1 MKKIC
6 FVIPDGTGIRNYLYS
21 ELVEHLQHKNC
32 EIILLHSVS
41 IEAIEEI
48 NKVHKTKFK
57 SYKLPVYKE
66 SYYQKY
72 LREVICYARLI
83 YNTKITANNT
93 ILNNWNPNKS
103 NLKKKVFYKL
113 VQILG
118 KYISKKYKRILKFE
132 NKYSKAVENDC
143 TLQKSFLKSIN
154 PEVVFSTHQRAI
166 QVVPLI
172 AAAKQLNIS
181 TIGAVFSWDNLPKA
195 RLSVRTEKY
204 IVWSEYMKKELN
216 LYYPEI
222 ENSCI
227 NITGTPQFEFY
238 GKEEFVMNKEVFFSK
253 YNLDASKKIICFSGD
268 DTLTSP
274 FDPNYLEDIAKAIRN
289 EKLKI
294 QILLRRAPV
303 DVSGRFK
310 SVILKHPNIIKEAVP
325 LWNFDKKDTDNWQII
340 YPTYND
346 LELLVSTAF
355 YCDAVINVGSTMAHD
370 FTMFNK
376 PAIYINY
383 NAVNSKTWN
392 IETIYKFQHFK
403 SMVNLNPVV
412 WLNTR
417 NEIKMVLNTAFNN
430 PKVDNEVWLNK
441 IAEHRKEASLNIA
454 NTLISCT

>member
-21 ELVEHLQHKNC
+21 ELVDELQHKNC

-57 SYKLPVYKE
+57 TYKLPVYKE

-72 LREVICYARLI
+72 LREVVCYARLVH
-83 YNTKITANNT
+83 NTKITANNT
-93 ILNNWNPNKS
+93 ILNNWNPNTS
-103 NLKKKVFYKL
+103 NFKKAVFYKL
-113 VQILG
+113 VQLLG
-118 KYISKKYKRILKFE
+118 KYVSKKYKRILKFE
-132 NKYSKAVENDC
+132 KKYTKAVESDC
-143 TLQKSFLKSIN
+143 NLQKSLLKTIN

-172 AAAKQLNIS
+172 TAAKQLNIS
-181 TIGAVFSWDNLPKA
+181 TVGAIFSWDNLPKA
-195 RLSVRTEKY
+195 RLTVRTDKY

-222 ENSCI
+222 KDTNI

-238 GKEEFVMNKEVFFSK
+238 YNNKFILNKKVFYNK
-253 YNLDASKKIICFSGD
+253 YKLDASKKIICFSGD

-274 FDPNYLEDIAKAIRN
+274 FDPSYLDDLADVIQK
-289 EKLKI
+289 EKLNI

-303 DVSGRFK
+303 DVSGRFQSIISK
-310 SVILKHPNIIKEAVP
+310 YPTIIKEAVP
-325 LWNFDKKDTDNWQII
+325 LWSFDKNDKDNWQII

-376 PAIYINY
+376 FAIYINY
-383 NAVNSKTWN
+383 NTINSKAWN
-392 IETIYKFQHFK
+392 IDTIYKFQHFK
-403 SMVNLNPVV
+403 SMEALNSVI
-412 WLNTR
+412 WLNSR
-417 NEIKMVLNTAFNN
+417 NEIKKVLNTIFEK
-430 PKVDNEVWLNK
+430 PKLDNEVWLDR
-441 IAEHRKEASLNIA
+441 IAEHRKIASQNIA